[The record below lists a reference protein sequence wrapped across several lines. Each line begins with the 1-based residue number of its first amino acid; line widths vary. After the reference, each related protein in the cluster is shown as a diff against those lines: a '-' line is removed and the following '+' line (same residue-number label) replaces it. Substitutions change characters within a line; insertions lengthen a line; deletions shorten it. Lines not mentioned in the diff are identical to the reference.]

1 MSRFFEKRI
10 NLLRNNELLHSIL
23 NVYVERYSFSHF
35 FNDIFAGIK
44 VFILLFPLLISLS
57 IACGESPISGLVS
70 GMVALAVS
78 SIFGRT
84 SYQVSSI
91 SFPICVLYTEIMI
104 KYQYKGVLITSLSIC
119 IILYVFGKL
128 RIGDILRYTAS
139 AFLSALYVYT
149 SLTILISQLQYMLGI
164 NRSSIFN
171 TFFANLSVI
180 KTSIS
185 NISLINLYYTLSFL
199 GLLILLKFIFKGYVV
214 FFIYLLICIVIMLC
228 SELNL
233 IPSLGYLDVKTIG
246 IGLFNYLSEN
256 NIFKIS
262 YTLPS
267 QLVLSNLVIFAFAIS
282 LVISSQVSFCTNIGS
297 CITFD
302 KKIQTNAELI
312 SIGIAN
318 FASVC
323 FGGLFVSPDNEL
335 SVQNIRYK
343 AKSVISIL
351 ITTSLIFSTWYFK
364 DHIFNHIPTYAISS
378 ILVIL
383 SISTIYHINLFR
395 YLKSTNKD
403 KYVFWSTLIIA
414 LYFGFV
420 PAVFIGFVLSLFMF
434 THRMVNIKDPS
445 VYSNKNH
452 DRIIREFISN
462 KYGYL
467 NTQKIPKSVFN
478 ESEFIQID
486 NILSLNL
493 LEKIRQILLSCETF
507 PKFIII
513 YFQNIPFLDGEALRM
528 LQDFVKLVKQKQCVV
543 MLCGTNGLL
552 LEILQKK
559 EKESNIKNVFGYI
572 IPNFQDAIAKIMKST
587 KSS

>member
-1 MSRFFEKRI
+1 MSRLFEKQI
-10 NLLRNNELLHSIL
+10 NSLRNNNLLPSIL
-23 NVYVERYSFSHF
+23 NVYIERYSFSHF

-44 VFILLFPLLISLS
+44 IFILLFPVLISLS

-70 GMVALAVS
+70 GIVAMVIS
-78 SIFGRT
+78 SVFGGTR
-84 SYQVSSI
+84 YQISSI

-104 KYQYKGVLITSLSIC
+104 KYQYKGVLITSVLIC
-119 IILYVFGKL
+119 IILFVFGKL
-128 RIGDILRYTAS
+128 KIGDILRYTAS

-149 SLTILISQLQYMLGI
+149 ALLIFISQLQYILGI
-164 NRSSIFN
+164 NHSSMFN
-171 TFFANLSVI
+171 TFFSNLLII
-180 KTSIS
+180 KNCIG
-185 NISLINLYYTLSFL
+185 NISLANVHYTLSFL
-199 GLLILLKFIFKGYVV
+199 GLLIILKFIFKGYIV
-214 FFIYLLICIVIMLC
+214 FFVYLLLCAVIMLC

-233 IPSLGYLDVKTIG
+233 IPTLGYLDIKTIG
-246 IGLFNYLSEN
+246 IGLFNYLNSN
-256 NIFKIS
+256 NILLIS

-282 LVISSQVSFCTNIGS
+282 LVISSQVSFCTNIGA

-302 KKIQTNAELI
+302 KKIQTSIELI

-318 FASVC
+318 VVSVC

-335 SVQNIRYK
+335 SIQNIQYK
-343 AKSVISIL
+343 SKSVISTL
-351 ITTSLIFSTWYFK
+351 ITAFLIFIVWYFK
-364 DHIFNHIPTYAISS
+364 DYIFQHIPIYAISS
-378 ILVIL
+378 ILIIL
-383 SISTIYHINLFR
+383 SISAIRNINLVR
-395 YLKSTNKD
+395 YLKTTNND

-434 THRMVNIKDPS
+434 SHRMVHIKDPS
-445 VYSNKNH
+445 VYSNRNH
-452 DRIIREFISN
+452 DKSIQEFISN

-467 NTQKIPKSVFN
+467 NTQKIPKSVFD
-478 ESEFIQID
+478 EVEFIQID
-486 NILSLNL
+486 NVLSLNL
-493 LEKIRQILLSCETF
+493 LEKIRQTLSACGTF

-513 YFQNIPFLDGEALRM
+513 YFQNIPFLDGEAMRM
-528 LQDFVKLVKQKQCVV
+528 LQEFVRLVKKKQCVV

-559 EKESNIKNVFGYI
+559 EKESNIRNVFGYI
-572 IPNFQDAIAKIMKST
+572 IPNFQDAITKIIKST